1 MCLMLLAFDTA
12 TDAVC
17 TALVADDG
25 RALAEAVSHVP
36 GGAARRVLADVDHVL
51 AAAGVGLG
59 DLRGI
64 VVGRGPGS
72 FTGVR
77 IGLAT
82 AAALADGAGLPLAG
96 VSTLEALRHLNAPG
110 AVAVIDARRR
120 EVFASG
126 PGVPA
131 AAYAPAD
138 LAARLAE
145 GTVCVGDGALRYRAV
160 FEGVGADVPPDGS
173 PLHLPLAR
181 AHAALAIFDGARP
194 EPLYLREPDAVPRAE
209 AVAC

>member
-1 MCLMLLAFDTA
+1 MWPMLLALDTA

-96 VSTLEALRHLNAPG
+96 VSTLEALRHLNAPARWRSSTPAG
-110 AVAVIDARRR
+110 ARSSPAVRACRRR
-120 EVFASG
+120 
-126 PGVPA
+126 
-131 AAYAPAD
+131 YAPAD
-138 LAARLAE
+138 LAARLA
-145 GTVCVGDGALRYRAV
+145 GGRSASATARCATAPCSRAP
-160 FEGVGADVPPDGS
+160 APTCRRTPA

-181 AHAALAIFDGARP
+181 AHAALARFDGARP

>member
-1 MCLMLLAFDTA
+1 MAVLLALDTA

-17 TALVADDG
+17 TALVDDAG

-51 AAAGVGLG
+51 GAAGASLG

-131 AAYAPAD
+131 AAYAPSDLVALLAD
-138 LAARLAE
+138 
-145 GTVCVGDGALRYRAV
+145 GTVCVGDGALRYRSVLEAA
-160 FEGVGADVPPDGS
+160 GAEVPPDGS
-173 PLHLPLAR
+173 PLHLPLRAR
-181 AHAALAIFDGARP
+181 ACGAGALRRRPP